1 MLRVSVL
8 GEQAITDDATGAVVT
23 RSPRALALVA
33 FLVAH
38 AGTPQPRQRLATLFW
53 PDSTDGQSL
62 TNLRRELHHLRHALG
77 DEPSLTVTAKDLC
90 WSDTPSS
97 SADLRVFD
105 NERAAA
111 LRAARSGDDRALVTH
126 ARRALDAY
134 SGEFLPGVFDDWALE
149 IRSDRERRCVEL
161 CDLLSGA
168 LTRTGDPAGAIEVAR
183 RRVRLAPLEEVGY
196 RNLMRLQAE
205 TGDRAGAAGTYHRCA
220 SLLERELGV
229 LPDPQT
235 RALVEQVLGTAPGR
249 RIPARTGC
257 TTVELVGRSRE
268 IDRLAA
274 AWQRAASGRPGA
286 ILIRGG
292 AGVGKTRLLT
302 EITHIAQAGGATVAH
317 SRCFA
322 TSAGLALA
330 PVADWLRDPAVA
342 AGRSGLA
349 RVWRAEVERLVPS
362 PEADADRVRETR
374 PERGVGASADAWQ
387 RHRFFEGLARGL
399 VGDGRPI
406 LLTLDNMQ
414 WCDRETLLFLAF
426 CLGLTPDAPLLVA
439 AAARDDSSE
448 SAAAVTEWA
457 TGLASSGTVT
467 ELRLGPLDAADS
479 TRLAEA
485 IGGRSRTIEERRL
498 LHTAT
503 GGFPL
508 YIVEAM
514 RSATDGDDALSVD
527 GLSSVLHHR
536 VEQSSPAAR
545 EVAGLAAAVGRDFT
559 LDLLTTA
566 SDLGAVA
573 VVQAVDELWRRR
585 IVTEFRDGYDFAHD
599 LLREAAYAT
608 VGPPQRWLLHR
619 RLAQA
624 LELLHRDDTDPVSAQ
639 LAEQYARGGR
649 PDRAVP
655 YYRRAAEIAT
665 RRFAYADAVRLHRHA
680 LALVREHPGS
690 GSAARELA
698 ILEALAAPLN
708 ARYGYSSP
716 ELQHTLERSIE
727 LADTL
732 GRTES
737 TIVGLVGLWSSRFV
751 QGDTAG
757 AHRAVTR
764 ALTLVEP
771 GTELCGSA
779 HFAYAG
785 SAVSLGR
792 PAEALGHFALAAE
805 LTAGAHSWT
814 VGTRPDVHG
823 CAWAA
828 HAHWLLGDDDAART
842 RCREAITLARRSEDP
857 FVLTIALAYGAVT
870 RQLCG
875 DRPELRETVT
885 ELRELCDRYDFA
897 YYREWGLILDGWS
910 RTGGDGIGRVRRG
923 IANLRAAGSFARMPY
938 WLTLLA
944 DLYRERPGDA
954 RATLDAATVA
964 ARARDDRWWLPEV
977 MRMRAAYD
985 APPDAVA
992 RLRAAARLAG
1002 EHGSVALVRRCD
1014 RDLVGLGVPPSH

>member
-1 MLRVSVL
+1 MLRVSIL
-8 GEQAITDDATGAVVT
+8 GEQAITDDVTGAVVT

-38 AGTPQPRQRLATLFW
+38 AGTPQPRQRLAILFW
-53 PDSTDGQSL
+53 PDSADGQSL
-62 TNLRRELHHLRHALG
+62 TNLRRELHHLRQALG

-90 WSDTPSS
+90 WTDTPSS

-105 NERAAA
+105 TERAAT
-111 LRAARSGDDRALVTH
+111 LPAARSGDDRALVTH

-134 SGEFLPGVFDDWALE
+134 GGEFLPAVFDDWALE

-196 RNLMRLQAE
+196 RNLMRLQAQ

-235 RALVEQVLGTAPGR
+235 RALVDRVLDTAPGR
-249 RIPARTGC
+249 RTPIRTGS
-257 TTVELVGRSRE
+257 TTVELVGRSGE
-268 IDRLAA
+268 VDRLAA
-274 AWQRAASGRPGA
+274 AWHRAASGRPGA

-302 EITHIAQAGGATVAH
+302 EIAHIARAGGATVAH

-322 TSAGLALA
+322 TSGGLALA

-349 RVWRAEVERLVPS
+349 PVWRVEVDRLVPS
-362 PEADADRVRETR
+362 PEADADRVREVR

-387 RHRFFEGLARGL
+387 RHRFFAGLARGL
-399 VGDGRPI
+399 VGDRPV
-406 LLTLDNMQ
+406 LLTLDNLQ
-414 WCDRETLLFLAF
+414 WCDRETLVFLVF
-426 CLGLTPDAPLLVA
+426 CLGLMRGAPLLVA
-439 AAARDDSSE
+439 AAARDDTSE
-448 SAAAVTEWA
+448 AAAAVTEWA

-467 ELRLGPLDAADS
+467 ELRVNPLDEADS

-485 IGGRSRTIEERRL
+485 IGGRSLTGEERPL
-498 LHTAT
+498 LHTTT

-514 RSATDGDDALSVD
+514 RSTSDRDDALSVD

-559 LDLLTTA
+559 LDLLTEA
-566 SDLGAVA
+566 SDLDAIA

-585 IVTEFRDGYDFAHD
+585 IVTEFRDGYDFTHD
-599 LLREAAYAT
+599 LLRDAAYAT
-608 VGPPQRWLLHR
+608 VGSPQRWLLHR

-655 YYRRAAEIAT
+655 YYRRAADIAS
-665 RRFAYADAVRLHRHA
+665 RRFAYAEAIRLHRRA
-680 LALVREHPGS
+680 LTLVRARPGT
-690 GSAARELA
+690 GSAAEELE

-751 QGDTAG
+751 HGDTAG

-805 LTAGAHSWT
+805 LTEGAHSWT

-828 HAHWLLGDDDAART
+828 HAHWLLGDDVAARS
-842 RCREAITLARRSEDP
+842 RCREAIALARRGDDP
-857 FVLTIALAYGAVT
+857 FVLTVALAYGAVT

-875 DRPELRETVT
+875 DLPGLRETVA
-885 ELRELCDRYDFA
+885 ELRELCSRYDFA

-910 RTGGDGIGRVRRG
+910 RAGGDGIGTVRRG

-938 WLTLLA
+938 WLSLLA

-954 RATLDAATVA
+954 RATLDAATVV
-964 ARARDDRWWLPEV
+964 ARSRDDRWWLPEV

-985 APPDAVA
+985 EPAAAAA
-992 RLRAAARLAG
+992 RLRAAAKLAG
-1002 EHGSVALVRRCD
+1002 DHGSVALVRRCE
-1014 RDLVGLGVPPSH
+1014 RDLVRLGVPPSH